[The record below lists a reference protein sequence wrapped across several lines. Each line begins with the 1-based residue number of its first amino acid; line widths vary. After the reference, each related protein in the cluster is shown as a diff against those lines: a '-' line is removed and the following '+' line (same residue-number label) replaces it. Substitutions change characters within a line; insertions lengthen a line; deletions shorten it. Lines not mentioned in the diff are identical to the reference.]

1 MKEIFKKSFSRKTL
15 EPFVLGVGTVLLIEF
30 LIFPGLTVTD
40 LFLNLFSAAT
50 LIGLIVFTI
59 AYLRNNL

>member
-1 MKEIFKKSFSRKTL
+1 MKEIFKKSFSMNTL
-15 EPFVLGVGTVLLIEF
+15 KPFVLGVGTVLLIEF